1 MGDKSPKSKE
11 KNLKQKDSD
20 KAKAVQKAQNEKDN
34 KALNFGKPK
43 K

>member
-11 KNLKQKDSD
+11 KNLKQKDSS
-20 KAKAVQKAQNEKDN
+20 KVKAVQKAQTEKDA
-34 KALNFGKPK
+34 KSFETGKPK

>member
-11 KNLKQKDSD
+11 KNLKQKDTG
-20 KAKAVQKAQNEKDN
+20 KVKEVQKAKSEKDA
-34 KALNFGKPK
+34 KAFETGKPK